1 MGVVLMDST
10 LHWYLVEIAGQLL
23 AALAVML
30 VMFIAYLLFILSV
43 FIGVYVFLYHVG
55 PMHKEYMK
63 GNFSG
68 HYKGESYK

>member
-1 MGVVLMDST
+1 
-10 LHWYLVEIAGQLL
+10 
-23 AALAVML
+23 